1 MTNSHQEKIIS
12 TELQENIQHIKK
24 EFGYSH
30 DLSVRQL
37 MQMHGGVK
45 IAIVHLSGIVDEDL
59 LSEHV
64 MEPIIKLIN
73 FSDEPLSSSE
83 AEGNIF
89 NLIEVSN
96 TSFAKTWEE
105 VISSILTGDTVILLD
120 KIPQAIIAGTQ
131 KIESRSITEPTS
143 QTVIRGPKDSFN
155 ENIRNNISLVRGRIQ
170 NPNIRILDSKVGS
183 ITKTDVAI
191 MSIEGLAEK
200 KYVEEIVRRIKSIK
214 IDGILE
220 SNYVE
225 ELIQDH
231 KTIFPLLL
239 NTERPDVVVA
249 HLLEGKIAI
258 FIHGT
263 PFVLICPITLI
274 QFFQSPEDY
283 YNNYFYSTFLR
294 ILRVGSFLV
303 NMYASAIYLA
313 LTTHHQG
320 LIPTTLLVSLM
331 AQRERIPFP
340 AIVEIL
346 IMEIAFEVLREAG
359 IRMPRAI
366 GPAVSIVGALIL
378 GQAAVEAGFVSAAVV
393 IIVATSAISSFTLPN
408 TSILN
413 VARALRFFL
422 LFSSAYIGFLGLLL
436 MSLAIL
442 LHVCSLRSI
451 GSHYF
456 APFAP
461 FSLKEQKDSLFRFSF
476 RKLRKESGNR
486 KRPL

>member
-1 MTNSHQEKIIS
+1 MKNSQQEKTIS
-12 TELQENIQHIKK
+12 TDLYENIQHIKK
-24 EFGYSH
+24 EFGHSQ
-30 DLSVRQL
+30 DLAIRQL
-37 MQMHGGVK
+37 ISIHGDRK
-45 IAIVHLSGIVDEDL
+45 IAILHLSGIVDEVQL
-59 LSEHV
+59 TEHV
-64 MEPIIKLIN
+64 MEPIIKFMNLEKN
-73 FSDEPLSSSE
+73 PFTPNEL
-83 AEGNIF
+83 EGKIY
-89 NLIEVSN
+89 NLIEVSS
-96 TSFAKTWEE
+96 TSFSKTWEDL
-105 VISSILTGDTVILLD
+105 ISSILAGDTAILID
-120 KIPQAIIAGTQ
+120 NVPQAIIAGTQ

-155 ENIRNNISLVRGRIQ
+155 ENIRNNISLVRGRVQ
-170 NPNIRILDSKVGS
+170 NPNIRIVDSKVGS
-183 ITKTDVAI
+183 VTKTDVAV
-191 MSIEGLAEK
+191 MYIEGLAEK
-200 KYVEEIVRRIKSIK
+200 KVVKELTRRIKAIN
-214 IDGILE
+214 IDGVLE
-220 SNYVE
+220 SNYIE

-231 KTIFPLLL
+231 RKTIFPLLL

-263 PFVLICPITLI
+263 PFVLLCPITFI

-294 ILRVGSFLV
+294 ILRIGSFLV
-303 NMYASAIYLA
+303 NMYASAFYLA

-346 IMEIAFEVLREAG
+346 MMEIAFEVLREAG

-408 TSILN
+408 TSIIN

-422 LFSSAYIGFLGLLL
+422 LFSAAYIGFLGLLL
-436 MSLAIL
+436 LSLAIL

-451 GSHYF
+451 GTAYF

-461 FSLKEQKDSLFRFSF
+461 FEFKEQRDSLIRLSF
-476 RKLRKESGNR
+476 RQLRKKTR
-486 KRPL
+486 